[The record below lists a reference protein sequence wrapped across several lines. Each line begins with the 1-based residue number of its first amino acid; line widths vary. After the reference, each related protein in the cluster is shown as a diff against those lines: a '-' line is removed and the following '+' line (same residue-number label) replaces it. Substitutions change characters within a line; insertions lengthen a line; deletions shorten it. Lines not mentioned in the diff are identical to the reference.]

1 MFQAVDAH
9 SGYDFPWSLQNWF
22 PLWAGAEHVRT
33 RPFLACQAWDQS
45 LTFSS
50 PHLQHDYHHQ
60 SFQDC
65 YSSSLRW
72 LDTLLGTDQKYH
84 KFRNAQKQ
92 AKLEAEAKKAL

>member
-1 MFQAVDAH
+1 MLVLQYIWICLRLFQAVDAH

-22 PLWAGAEHVRT
+22 PLWAGAEH
-33 RPFLACQAWDQS
+33 
-45 LTFSS
+45 
-50 PHLQHDYHHQ
+50 HDYHHQ

-92 AKLEAEAKKAL
+92 AKLEAEAKKAQ